1 MMINNN
7 FFLDTHAFL
16 KKIATDIIIP
26 NIGKLSENEVF
37 TKEDNSKVTK
47 YDVIIENEL
56 IEYFKNIGFPNIISE
71 EGNSQLIK
79 KNEYL
84 TVDPIDGTRNF
95 IKGIN
100 KVAIMLSFIKST
112 YCEFAIIYDPMNDV
126 FYHTYNNS
134 IFKNHKLIKPHN
146 YSNQIGFLGEHAK
159 IYFKDII
166 TTYTERIRSRSIGYD
181 VIEAIEGERSFLTV
195 YGSKIWDLFPAM
207 SFLKLLNFET
217 NLPNM
222 EFEYSKLE
230 KKIIFYANL

>member
-1 MMINNN
+1 MMIDNN
-7 FFLDTHAFL
+7 FFLDTHNYF
-16 KKIATDIIIP
+16 KKIASDIIIP
-26 NIGKLSENEVF
+26 NIGKISENEVS
-37 TKEDNSKVTK
+37 TKEDNSKVTS

-56 IEYFKNIGFPNIISE
+56 IEYFKNIGFSNIISE
-71 EGNSQLIK
+71 ESNSELIK

-95 IKGIN
+95 INGIN
-100 KVAIMLSFIKST
+100 KVAIMISFIKSSH
-112 YCEFAIIYDPMNDV
+112 CEFAIIYDPIGDV
-126 FYHTYNNS
+126 FYNTHNNL
-134 IFKNHKLIKPHN
+134 IFKNHMQIKPQN

-166 TTYTERIRSRSIGYD
+166 SSYTEKVRSRSIGYD

-222 EFEYSKLE
+222 TFDHSKLE

>member
-1 MMINNN
+1 MIEHN
-7 FFLDTHAFL
+7 FFLETHTFL
-16 KKIATDIIIP
+16 KKVATEKIIP
-26 NIGKLSENEVF
+26 NIGKLSESEVS
-37 TKEDNSKVTK
+37 TKEDNSKVTC

-56 IEYFKNIGFPNIISE
+56 IEYFKNIGFSNIISE
-71 EGNSQLIK
+71 EGNSELIR

-95 IKGIN
+95 INGIN

-112 YCEFAIIYDPMNDV
+112 QCEFAIIYDPIGDV
-126 FYHTYNNS
+126 FYHTHNNL
-134 IFKNHKLIKPHN
+134 IFKNHKQIKPRL
-146 YSNQIGFLGEHAK
+146 YTNQIGFLGEHAK

-166 TTYTERIRSRSIGYD
+166 NSYTEKIRSRSIGYD

-222 EFEYSKLE
+222 EFDYSKLE

>member
-7 FFLDTHAFL
+7 FFLETHTFL
-16 KKIATDIIIP
+16 KKIATEIIIP
-26 NIGKLSENEVF
+26 NIGKLSENEVS
-37 TKEDNSKVTK
+37 TKNDNSKVTS
-47 YDVIIENEL
+47 YDVIIENKL
-56 IEYFKNIGFPNIISE
+56 IDYFKNIGFPNIISE
-71 EGNSQLIK
+71 EGNSDLIN

-95 IKGIN
+95 INGIN
-100 KVAIMLSFIKST
+100 KVAIMLSFIKFT
-112 YCEFAIIYDPMNDV
+112 KCEFAIIYDPISDV
-126 FYHTYNNS
+126 FYHTHNNS
-134 IFKNHKLIKPHN
+134 IFKNHKQIKPQN
-146 YSNQIGFLGEHAK
+146 YSNQIGFLGDHAK

-166 TTYTERIRSRSIGYD
+166 TSYTEKIRSRSIGYD

-222 EFEYSKLE
+222 DFDYSKLE

>member
-1 MMINNN
+1 MIINKI
-7 FFLDTHAFL
+7 FFLEVHSYL
-16 KKIATDIIIP
+16 KKIAIDIIIP
-26 NIGKLSENEVF
+26 KIGKLREEEVS
-37 TKEDNSKVTK
+37 TKIDNSKVTS

-56 IEYFKNIGFPNIISE
+56 INYFKNFGFKNIISE
-71 EGNSQLIK
+71 EGNSDLIK

-95 IKGIN
+95 INGIN

-112 YCEFAIIYDPMNDV
+112 QCEFAIIYDPINDV
-126 FYHTYNNS
+126 FYHTHNNS
-134 IFKNHKLIKPHN
+134 IFKNHNQIKPQN
-146 YSNQIGFLGEHAK
+146 YNNQIGYLGEHAK
-159 IYFKDII
+159 IYFKNII
-166 TTYTERIRSRSIGYD
+166 TSYTEKIRSRSIGYD

-222 EFEYSKLE
+222 EFDYSKLE

>member
-1 MMINNN
+1 MMINNK
-7 FFLDTHAFL
+7 FFLETHSFL
-16 KKIATDIIIP
+16 KKIAIDIIIP
-26 NIGKLSENEVF
+26 NIGKLSKNEVS
-37 TKEDNSKVTK
+37 TKKDNSKVTS

-56 IEYFKNIGFPNIISE
+56 IDYFKNIGFSNIISE
-71 EGNSQLIK
+71 EGNSELIK

-95 IKGIN
+95 INGIN
-100 KVAIMLSFIKST
+100 KVAIMLSFIKSNH
-112 YCEFAIIYDPMNDV
+112 CEFAIIYDPIGDV
-126 FYHTYNNS
+126 FYHTHKNS
-134 IFKNHKLIKPHN
+134 IFKNHKQIKPQN

-166 TTYTERIRSRSIGYD
+166 SSYTEKLRSRSIGYD
-181 VIEAIEGERSFLTV
+181 VIEVIEGERSFLTV

-222 EFEYSKLE
+222 EFDYSKLE

>member
-1 MMINNN
+1 MMIDNN
-7 FFLDTHAFL
+7 FFLDTHKYL
-16 KKIATDIIIP
+16 KKIATEIIIP
-26 NIGKLSENEVF
+26 NIGKLSENEVS
-37 TKEDNSKVTK
+37 TKEDNSKVTT

-56 IEYFKNIGFPNIISE
+56 IEYFKNIGFSNIISE
-71 EGNSQLIK
+71 ESNSELIK

-95 IKGIN
+95 INGIN
-100 KVAIMLSFIKST
+100 KVAIMISYIK
-112 YCEFAIIYDPMNDV
+112 YAKCEFAIIYDPIGDI
-126 FYHTYNNS
+126 FYHTHNNS
-134 IFKNHKLIKPHN
+134 IFKNHQQIKPQN

-166 TTYTERIRSRSIGYD
+166 TSYTEKIRSRSIGYD

-207 SFLKLLNFET
+207 GFLKLLNFET

-222 EFEYSKLE
+222 EFDYSKLE